1 MHRCWAALLGVAAV
15 SCVQPFRGSKIE
27 LYLRPGVQVP
37 GDENPGNGKPPS
49 DTHYELYVVKD
60 QAVFLLAEF
69 DIRPAILT
77 SDKCF
82 IEDET
87 SRFPG
92 LHSTRFADRVTAAA
106 MADGIVTDQEAGEIA
121 SARARVGAMA
131 ALEANLKV
139 LTRHE
144 TGLSDAALAALVAD
158 IPAPADTSDAVNAER
173 LQKCRAVFAQHFG
186 YYVGTD
192 KILTIPIN
200 GTYLGIVEG
209 RDPRNNSFLGGAA
222 IDVLEALPDLDFL
235 RITWQFNDPSDPR
248 QPAVPSAT
256 GYFYMSGA
264 AFRRVRGVINVSM
277 RNPEFS
283 PIAGE
288 AAIYTNLDDDNVH
301 F

>member
-1 MHRCWAALLGVAAV
+1 MHWCWAALRGIAAM
-15 SCVQPFRGSKIE
+15 SCVEPFRGSKIE

-37 GDENPGNGKPPS
+37 GDADPGGGRPPS

-60 QAVFLLAEF
+60 AAVFKLAEF
-69 DIRPAILT
+69 HIRPAIVVT
-77 SDKCF
+77 DKCF

-92 LHSTRFADRVTAAA
+92 LHSTRFADKLTEAA
-106 MADGIVTDQEAGEIA
+106 MADGNVTDQEAGEIA
-121 SARARVGAMA
+121 SARARVCVTPS
-131 ALEANLKV
+131 LQANLKV

-144 TGLSDAALAALVAD
+144 PGLTDTALAALVAD
-158 IPAPADTSDAVNAER
+158 VPAPDDIRDEANAER
-173 LQKCRAVFAQHFG
+173 LQKCRAAFAQHPG

-222 IDVLEALPDLDFL
+222 IDVDEQLSAFDIL
-235 RITWQFNDPSDPR
+235 RITWQFNDPADPR
-248 QPAVPSAT
+248 RPPLASAT
-256 GYFYMSGA
+256 GYFYMAGA
-264 AFRRVRGVINVSM
+264 PFQRVRGVINVSM

-283 PIAGE
+283 PLAGE
-288 AAIYTNLDDDNVH
+288 AAIYTDLADDNVH

>member
-1 MHRCWAALLGVAAV
+1 MHRSWAALLGIAAV
-15 SCVQPFRGSKIE
+15 SCVEPYRGSKIE

-37 GDENPGNGKPPS
+37 GDENPGNGRPPS
-49 DTHYELYVVKD
+49 DTHYELYVIKD
-60 QAVFLLAEF
+60 DSAFKLAEF

-92 LHSTRFADRVTAAA
+92 LHSTRFADKLTQTAMSDGMVTEK
-106 MADGIVTDQEAGEIA
+106 EAGEIA
-121 SARARVGAMA
+121 SARARIGAMPS
-131 ALEANLKV
+131 LEANLKV

-144 TGLSDAALAALVAD
+144 SGLTDAALAALVAD
-158 IPAPADTSDAVNAER
+158 IPAPADTSDGANAER
-173 LQKCRAVFAQHFG
+173 LQKCRAAFAQHPG

-222 IDVLEALPDLDFL
+222 IDVTEALPELDFL
-235 RITWQFNDPSDPR
+235 RVTWQFNDPGDPR
-248 QPAVPSAT
+248 QPALPSAT
-256 GYFYMSGA
+256 GYFYMAGA
-264 AFRRVRGVINVSM
+264 PFQRVRGVINVSM